1 LIKNSRRTEPKEGVV
16 TAPRRI
22 RSPRMDGLTIKEK
35 YQDMK
40 IDIPKKRFILRKKL
54 YPQQKVNQ
62 SLWRIKKR
70 R

>member
-1 LIKNSRRTEPKEGVV
+1 MKNPRRTESEEGVA

-35 YQDMK
+35 YQDIK
-40 IDIPKKRFILRKKL
+40 IDILKKIFILGRKL

-62 SLWRIKKR
+62 LPWRIKKIR
-70 R
+70 

>member
-1 LIKNSRRTEPKEGVV
+1 MKNPRRTESEEGVT

-40 IDIPKKRFILRKKL
+40 IDILKKRFILRRKL

-62 SLWRIKKR
+62 LPWRIKKR